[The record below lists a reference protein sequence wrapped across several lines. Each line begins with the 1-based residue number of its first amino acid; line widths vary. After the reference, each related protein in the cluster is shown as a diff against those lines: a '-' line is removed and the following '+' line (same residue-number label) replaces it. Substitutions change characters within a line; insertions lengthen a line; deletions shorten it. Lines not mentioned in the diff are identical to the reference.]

1 MGSVL
6 FLKKHV
12 RAQLLRETTIGLA
25 NNAEI
30 DHRSLCTRGVTCKCA
45 VHKGLQIAKPA
56 RANKT
61 TSQFSSIWLKPALLH
76 NSYSSYQLNR
86 EGLIQFM
93 KQSILGIRNIPTKGT
108 HASSFNVNFLPSI
121 LLM

>member
-45 VHKGLQIAKPA
+45 VVNP
-56 RANKT
+56 T
-61 TSQFSSIWLKPALLH
+61 TSLMHFSKEFAL
-76 NSYSSYQLNR
+76 
-86 EGLIQFM
+86 
-93 KQSILGIRNIPTKGT
+93 
-108 HASSFNVNFLPSI
+108 
-121 LLM
+121 